1 MDDEIL
7 NDDYILQSENV
18 NQALW
23 AHLINLSRLV
33 KNPIG
38 DIMIQVQNF
47 KEPLKEILF
56 QDIVYN

>member
-7 NDDYILQSENV
+7 NDDYILQAENV

-23 AHLINLSRLV
+23 AHLINLSKLV

-38 DIMIQVQNF
+38 DIMI
-47 KEPLKEILF
+47 
-56 QDIVYN
+56 